1 MTEIS
6 KGKVIAAPID
16 SEIGKSETI
25 RLKEQAKK
33 IIEESGSFML
43 VAILPKEQRV
53 FGGGIVKH
61 PLDLMKSM
69 GGAEK
74 YKEQIIQSTITE
86 IISQIQE
93 GKDGKRNS

>member
-6 KGKVIAAPID
+6 KGKVIAAPTD

-33 IIEESGSFML
+33 IIEEAGSFML

-61 PLDLMKSM
+61 PLDLMKLM
-69 GGAEK
+69 DGAEK
-74 YKEQIIQSTITE
+74 YKEQINQSTISE
-86 IISQIQE
+86 IISQIQGGNHGE
-93 GKDGKRNS
+93 ENQ